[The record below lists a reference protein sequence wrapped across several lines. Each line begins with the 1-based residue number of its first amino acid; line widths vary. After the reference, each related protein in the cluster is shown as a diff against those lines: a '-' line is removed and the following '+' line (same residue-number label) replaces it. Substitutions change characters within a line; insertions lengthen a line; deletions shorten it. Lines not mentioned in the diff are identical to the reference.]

1 MRFYDI
7 LSVLAIFVIF
17 FGIQL
22 FNIIAVGKKNIEKNW
37 PKHRCNPMIMPLAGF
52 FGHNTSEN
60 FTYCVQNMQTS
71 YMSEILK
78 PINHSLDMSNMLTG
92 NLGESIQK
100 IREVINQSRTF
111 GSSIFTKIFSWLLM

>member
-7 LSVLAIFVIF
+7 LSVLAIFGIF

-22 FNIIAVGKKNIEKNW
+22 FNILAVGKKNIEKNW
-37 PKHRCNPMIMPLAGF
+37 PKYRCNPMIMPFAGM

-60 FTYCVQNMQTS
+60 FTYCIQNMQTS

-78 PINHSLDMSNMLTG
+78 PINHSLSL
-92 NLGESIQK
+92 
-100 IREVINQSRTF
+100 
-111 GSSIFTKIFSWLLM
+111 IFSLLAPADQSIYKNANEDYCLKRKTKNPTKTKFFPS